1 MINKE
6 KKRKFIIE
14 FLQWN
19 DKNGCYTDENCD
31 LEDIPRMTYEEAIK
45 YFFGVVNADAYSE
58 ISESMADIEYEQVI
72 NFAKENGFYEKTI
85 EKLTKLIDEDD
96 MNIELYRSLIEE

>member
-19 DKNGCYTDENCD
+19 DKNCD
-31 LEDIPRMTYEEAIK
+31 LEDVQRITYQEVIK
-45 YFFGVVNADAYSE
+45 LVNTDAYSE
-58 ISESMADIEYEQVI
+58 ISESMVDIEYE
-72 NFAKENGFYEKTI
+72 
-85 EKLTKLIDEDD
+85 
-96 MNIELYRSLIEE
+96 